1 MSANTNPLKFSE
13 KLGYGLGDAA
23 SNLLFQVFMIFA
35 LFYYTD
41 VYGLAPAAVATMFL
55 ITKTLDAVTDPAMGI
70 IADRTESRFGKFR
83 PYILWVAVPY
93 GLFGFAMFAGPDFG
107 DTGKL
112 IWAYVTYSLAMLAY
126 TAINVPYSAL
136 LGVISPGSLERTK
149 TASYRFACAFGALWL
164 LATFFEPMTKI
175 LGDGDPQRGF
185 RLTMGIVAV
194 LAVLLFWVSFAT
206 TKERVRPQ
214 QEKTDLKA
222 DFGALL
228 HNGPWFVLFFSAL
241 FTLTNAGI
249 RNGSTIHFLKYYVQD
264 DGTPLFLIF
273 TKTSVFMSLGVIA
286 LIGGIIATQTVVGHF
301 DKRKLMITL
310 SLLNAAAM
318 GFFYFIP
325 PDMYW
330 TMVAVNCV
338 AAFVIG
344 PTIAIVW
351 SMYADCADYGVWKTG
366 RRTTGLIFSASMF
379 AQKMGLAIGAGLG
392 AYILGMTG
400 YVADQVQSE
409 GAVLGIRLVF
419 TVIPAVLATLGALAI
434 FFYRLD
440 NKTVQQME
448 AELAERA

>member
-1 MSANTNPLKFSE
+1 MSADTSPLKFSE

-23 SNLLFQVFMIFA
+23 SNFLFQVFMIFA

-55 ITKTLDAVTDPAMGI
+55 VTKTFDAITDPAMGI
-70 IADRTESRFGKFR
+70 IADRTETRWGKFR
-83 PYILWVAVPY
+83 PYILWVALPY
-93 GLFGFAMFAGPDFG
+93 GLFGFAMFAGPDFS

-136 LGVISPGSLERTK
+136 LGVISPVSAERTK
-149 TASYRFACAFGALWL
+149 AASYRFACAFGALWL
-164 LATFFEPMTKI
+164 LTTFFEPLTNI
-175 LGDGDPQRGF
+175 LGEGDLQRGY
-185 RLTMGIVAV
+185 RLTMGIVAALSV
-194 LAVLLFWVSFAT
+194 VLFWICFAT

-214 QEKTDLKA
+214 QQKTDLKS
-222 DFGALL
+222 DFNALM
-228 HNGPWFVLFFSAL
+228 HNGPWFVLFFSAI

-249 RNGSTIHFLKYYVQD
+249 RNGSTIFFLKYYVRD

-273 TKTSVFMSLGVIA
+273 TKTSVFMSLSVIA
-286 LIGGIIATQTVVGHF
+286 LIAGIIATQVFVGHF
-301 DKRKLMITL
+301 DKRRLMISL
-310 SLLNAAAM
+310 SLLNAALI

-330 TMVAVNCV
+330 TMVVVNCV

-366 RRTTGLIFSASMF
+366 RRTTGLIFSASLF
-379 AQKMGLAIGAGLG
+379 AQKMGLAIGAGLA
-392 AYILGMTG
+392 AYILGAVG
-400 YVADQVQSE
+400 YVADQEQTE
-409 GAVLGIRLVF
+409 GAVQGIRLVF
-419 TVIPAVLATLGALAI
+419 SVIPAVLATLGAVAI

-440 NKTVQQME
+440 NKTVHQME
-448 AELAERA
+448 TELAERA